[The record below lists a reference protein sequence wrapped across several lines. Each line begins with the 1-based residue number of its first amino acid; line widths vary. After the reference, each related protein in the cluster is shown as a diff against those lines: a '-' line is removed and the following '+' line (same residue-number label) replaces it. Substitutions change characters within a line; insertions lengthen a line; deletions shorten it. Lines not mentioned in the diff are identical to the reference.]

1 MFPPPPRRPVRRHAR
16 PVALLATLGLL
27 ALLALGCTAGPDSSG
42 SADSSAADV
51 VDGSAPNRPGPDGGA
66 AAAPQEAP
74 AAESAQTSDTAAR
87 SDVDAAGAAGA
98 ADPLAGARAVISTA
112 TVSLE
117 SDDVAAARFEV
128 QRLVDELRGQV
139 SDEET
144 DGGADDVR
152 RSRLVLRVPVARFD
166 DAVAAL
172 EEVGRLL
179 SSTRTSQDVSGEVI
193 DVAARIRAQ
202 EQSLA
207 RVEVLFAR
215 ASSIRDVVAVEAQLT
230 RRQAALDSLKQRQA
244 YLADQTSLATITV
257 HLQRTPDPEAEPEAE
272 EDEEAGFL
280 PGLDRGWGA
289 LTAAGTALATVTG
302 ALLPFAV
309 VLALLGVPGWVLLR
323 RRGSRLPAGRSG
335 APGPT
340 PGQASG

>member
-1 MFPPPPRRPVRRHAR
+1 MSPLPPRPRTRRLAR
-16 PVALLATLGLL
+16 SAALLTALGLL
-27 ALLALGCTAGPDSSG
+27 AVVALGCSPGGDASDSAGSSEVAGSSG
-42 SADSSAADV
+42 GS
-51 VDGSAPNRPGPDGGA
+51 DGSGSGA
-66 AAAPQEAP
+66 VPRAA
-74 AAESAQTSDTAAR
+74 AAESAQDADTAAR
-87 SDVDAAGAAGA
+87 STAQEPGPV
-98 ADPLAGARAVISTA
+98 DPLADARSVVSTA

-144 DGGADDVR
+144 DGGAEDVR
-152 RSRLVLRVPVARFD
+152 RSRLVLRVPSARFD

-179 SSTRTSQDVSGEVI
+179 SSTRSSVDVGGEVI
-193 DVAARIRAQ
+193 DVEARIRAQ
-202 EQSLA
+202 EQSLT
-207 RVEVLFAR
+207 RVEVLFAQ
-215 ASSIRDVVAVEAQLT
+215 ATSIRDVVAVEAQLT

-257 HLQRTPDPEAEPEAE
+257 HLQRTPDPAAEPEP
-272 EDEEAGFL
+272 EDADEAGFL

-289 LTAAGTALATVTG
+289 LTAAGTALATLAG

-323 RRGSRLPAGRSG
+323 RRGPRVPAGRAGG
-335 APGPT
+335 AGPT
-340 PGQASG
+340 AGQASG

>member
-1 MFPPPPRRPVRRHAR
+1 MRS
-16 PVALLATLGLL
+16 
-27 ALLALGCTAGPDSSG
+27 TA
-42 SADSSAADV
+42 
-51 VDGSAPNRPGPDGGA
+51 
-66 AAAPQEAP
+66 QEP
-74 AAESAQTSDTAAR
+74 
-87 SDVDAAGAAGA
+87 GA
-98 ADPLAGARAVISTA
+98 ADPLAGARSVISTA

-152 RSRLVLRVPVARFD
+152 RSQLVLRVPSARFD

-207 RVEVLFAR
+207 RVEVLFAQ
-215 ASSIRDVVAVEAQLT
+215 ATSIREVVAVEAQLT
-230 RRQAALDSLKQRQA
+230 RRQAALDSLKQRRA

-257 HLQRTPDPEAEPEAE
+257 HLQRTPGPEAEPAPE
-272 EDEEAGFL
+272 EDDAAGFL

-289 LTAAGTALATVTG
+289 LTAAGTALATLTG

-309 VLALLGVPGWVLLR
+309 VLALLGVPGWMLLR
-323 RRGSRLPAGRSG
+323 RRGSRLRAAGG
-335 APGPT
+335 GGTA
-340 PGQASG
+340 QASG